1 VQIARSLG
9 AYVIGTASAPK
20 HDILRDLGA
29 DELIDYREQ
38 DFEQIVDG
46 VDVVIDA
53 IGGDYTGRSP
63 RTLRPG
69 GVLVSLALNKAQP
82 MPAETA
88 RLGVRHELMLVEADQ
103 AGMLAVAAMVRAG
116 ELHPVIQA
124 TFPLADAAKAHEI
137 GEANRVTGK
146 LVLTV

>member
-63 RTLRPG
+63 RTLRP
-69 GVLVSLALNKAQP
+69 
-82 MPAETA
+82 
-88 RLGVRHELMLVEADQ
+88 
-103 AGMLAVAAMVRAG
+103 AASWCRWRSTRPSPCRRRPRAS
-116 ELHPVIQA
+116 EYA
-124 TFPLADAAKAHEI
+124 TS
-137 GEANRVTGK
+137 
-146 LVLTV
+146 